1 MGRATGFEDVPSR
14 YDGVALEEQVLALWR
29 EHDVFNE
36 AQRLSEGRPLYCWNE
51 GPPTANGRPGIHHV
65 LARTFKDVFP
75 RFKHMQ
81 GYHCPRKAGW
91 DTHGLPV
98 EHEIEKELGIFDKAE
113 IERRVGV
120 AEFTRR
126 CRESV
131 MRYIGDWEKMTERMG
146 FWVNMRDAYYTLDNA
161 FIESVWWLLRQ
172 IWDKGLIYQGY
183 KVVPY
188 DPRIGAT
195 LSSHEVALGYKEV
208 EDPSIHVRFPV
219 EGEERTSFLVWTT
232 TPWTLPS
239 NLALAVH
246 PEVDYV
252 YARVK
257 GDGEEGETLILAEAL
272 AGSALRDDGYTVE
285 KRVKGAD
292 LEGMRY
298 VRLFDHLPAEGP
310 ICRVWA
316 ADFVTVEDG
325 TGIVHCAP
333 AYGEDDIRLCQA
345 KGLPVVHGVGLDG
358 CFVPEVEPVAGKFFK
373 DADPILIAL
382 LEERGLMYR
391 SERYRHNYPHGWR
404 TGDPL
409 IYYAKHAWYIETSRF
424 RDRMVALNRTIH
436 WVPETIRDGR
446 FGNWLANNVDWAL
459 SRERFWGT
467 PLPVWTDGEGGFM
480 CIGSVAEL
488 ESLCGRSLRNVDLH
502 RPAVDEITFTHPDTG
517 RTWRRV
523 PEVIDCW
530 FDSGAMSYAQFHY
543 PFENRERFENR
554 FPADY
559 ICEAIDQTRGWFYS
573 LHAIAALVSDSV
585 AYRNCV
591 CLAHIVDKD
600 GRKMSKSQGNIVDP
614 YDVFD
619 HVGADPLRWYLACR
633 IAPEV
638 QKRISVD
645 FVRDVASGFIN
656 TWWNTYAFFVMYA
669 KLDKV
674 DLGRGACGGTRERQ
688 VRESDANLDAVGPGR
703 DVRGVARERQVRESG
718 ANLDA
723 VDPGRDVPLAERP
736 EIDRWAL
743 ALLHRTVVEVTEA
756 LEGYDVLAAGKAI
769 ESFVDQLSNWY
780 VRRNRRRFW
789 KAAAG
794 RDKQAAYLTLYEC
807 LHTANRLMAPIMPF
821 ISEAVHQNLVRGVD
835 ATACLSVHMSAWPKP
850 DPEARDDALLAEI
863 DAVQRVVGLGRAARN
878 RSGVRVRQPLSRLL
892 VRTPG
897 ETEAAVLARFDAQ
910 ILEELNVKALEML
923 APDAELVGYRIKP
936 NLPRLGK
943 RYGKR
948 IPAIR
953 AALANA
959 DAGAIAAAV
968 AAGRTF
974 AVEIALSGGGSSG
987 EAAGGGA
994 GSSGEAAGGETV
1006 SGAGSSA
1013 EAAVG
1018 EAVSGA
1024 GLPAEAAGSEAL
1036 TFEPE
1041 DVLVETTSAE
1051 GYACAEEGGWLVGLD
1066 TTLTDALEREGLA
1079 RELVRTV
1086 QEARKQAGLE
1096 VSDRITL
1103 RIDGSAGVAA
1113 ALDAH
1118 RGYVMEE
1125 TLATGWGGADW
1136 PPAYSV
1142 EHALGAERWTIGLAR
1157 VEGR

>member
-1 MGRATGFEDVPSR
+1 MDGTTERAAGFDDVPSR
-14 YDGVALEEQVLALWR
+14 YDGVKLEEEVLALWR
-29 EHDVFNE
+29 EHDMFNE
-36 AQRLSEGRPLYCWNE
+36 AQRASEGRPLYCWNE

-65 LARTFKDVFP
+65 LARTFKDIFP

-131 MRYIGDWEKMTERMG
+131 MRYIGDWERMTERMG
-146 FWVNMRDAYYTLDNA
+146 FWVNMGDAYHTLDNS

-208 EDPSIHVRFPV
+208 EDPSIYVRFPV
-219 EGEERTSFLVWTT
+219 EGAEGASFLVWTT

-239 NLALAVH
+239 NLAIAVH

-252 YARVK
+252 FVRTVSARSSDASREASSPDTVRCA
-257 GDGEEGETLILAEAL
+257 GSPGGETLILAEARVGAVL
-272 AGSALRDDGYTVE
+272 QDAEYTIDL
-285 KRVKGAD
+285 RVKGAD

-298 VRLFDHLPAEGP
+298 TRLFDYLPANGP

-316 ADFVTVEDG
+316 ADFVTIEDG
-325 TGIVHCAP
+325 TGVVHCAP

-373 DADPILIAL
+373 DADPILVAD
-382 LEERGLMYR
+382 LESRGLMYR
-391 SERYRHNYPHGWR
+391 SERYLHNYPHGWR

-409 IYYAKHAWYIETSRF
+409 IYYAKHAWYIETSRI
-424 RDRMVALNRTIH
+424 RDRMVELNRTIN

-467 PLPVWTDGEGGFM
+467 PLPVWTDGEGDFV
-480 CIGSVAEL
+480 CIESIAEL
-488 ESLCGRSLRNVDLH
+488 ESLCGRSLEEVDLH
-502 RPAVDEITFTHPDTG
+502 RPAVDGITFVHPDNG
-517 RTWRRV
+517 RTYRRV

-543 PFENRERFENR
+543 PFENRELFESR

-585 AYRNCV
+585 AYRNCI

-600 GRKMSKSQGNIVDP
+600 GKKMSKSLGNIVDP

-645 FVRDVASGFIN
+645 FVRGVASGFIN

-669 KLDKV
+669 KLD
-674 DLGRGACGGTRERQ
+674 RI
-688 VRESDANLDAVGPGR
+688 
-703 DVRGVARERQVRESG
+703 DVT
-718 ANLDA
+718 D
-723 VDPGRDVPLAERP
+723 DVPLAERR

-743 ALLHRTVVEVTEA
+743 ALLHRTVADVTDA
-756 LEGYDVLAAGKAI
+756 LEAYDVFMAGRAI

-794 RDKQAAYLTLYEC
+794 PDKQAAYLTLYEC
-807 LHTANRLMAPIMPF
+807 LHTVNRLMAPIMPF
-821 ISEAVHQNLVRGVD
+821 ITEAVHRNLVRGVD
-835 ATACLSVHMSAWPKP
+835 AAALPSVHMSEWPAP
-850 DPEARDDALLAEI
+850 DAAARDDALIAEI
-863 DAVQRVVGLGRAARN
+863 DVVQRVVGLGRAARSS
-878 RSGVRVRQPLSRLL
+878 SGVRVRQPLARLL
-892 VRTPG
+892 VRTPDDPSAACVARH
-897 ETEAAVLARFDAQ
+897 ETQ
-910 ILEELNVKALEML
+910 ILEELNVKAVEML
-923 APDAELVGYRIKP
+923 APDAELVSYRIKP
-936 NLPRLGK
+936 NLPRIGK
-943 RYGKR
+943 RFGKR
-948 IPAIR
+948 VPAIR
-953 AALANA
+953 DALAAA
-959 DAGAIAAAV
+959 DGSAIAASV
-968 AAGRTF
+968 AAGRKF
-974 AVEIALSGGGSSG
+974 EVS
-987 EAAGGGA
+987 AA
-994 GSSGEAAGGETV
+994 GETV
-1006 SGAGSSA
+1006 
-1013 EAAVG
+1013 
-1018 EAVSGA
+1018 
-1024 GLPAEAAGSEAL
+1024 
-1036 TFEPE
+1036 TFAPE
-1041 DVLVETTSAE
+1041 DVLVESTSAE
-1051 GYACAEEGGWLVGLD
+1051 GYSSAEEGGYLVGLD
-1066 TTLTDALEREGLA
+1066 TSLTEALKREGLA

-1086 QEARKQAGLE
+1086 QEARKQAGLD

-1103 RIDGSAGVAA
+1103 RIEGTPEVAA

-1118 RGYVMEE
+1118 RDYVMEE
-1125 TLATGWGGADW
+1125 TLATGWGDGDW
-1136 PPAYSV
+1136 PHAYSV
-1142 EHALGAERWTIGLAR
+1142 EHTLGAARWAIGLR
-1157 VEGR
+1157 VDDSTVRSFRPSELESTSG